1 MKSIDKNNIKLV
13 VTDMDGTLLTSEKSI
28 SEFSL
33 NIIRK
38 LRERGILF
46 VVATARTATSIERN
60 FPDLEFDA
68 GIFQNGTKIRKGEEI
83 ISEIKIEDPEILVQV
98 IMEKN
103 PEVKIAIESE
113 GILFSNFDIEQIWRG
128 ANYVQTKDFREI
140 YGKKAEKIVIGI
152 QNEKEKENLKKYL
165 SQDLQ
170 IQDSIDPIIVVMNH
184 RAGKANGIKIL
195 AEHMH
200 ITPEQIVA
208 FGDEYNDIDMLEW
221 CGIGVAMGNAIQS
234 AKMISN
240 EICGKNDE
248 DGVAKWLCYYFN
260 IDM

>member
-1 MKSIDKNNIKLV
+1 
-13 VTDMDGTLLTSEKSI
+13 
-28 SEFSL
+28 
-33 NIIRK
+33 
-38 LRERGILF
+38 
-46 VVATARTATSIERN
+46 
-60 FPDLEFDA
+60 
-68 GIFQNGTKIRKGEEI
+68 
-83 ISEIKIEDPEILVQV
+83 
-98 IMEKN
+98 ME
-103 PEVKIAIESE
+103 
-113 GILFSNFDIEQIWRG
+113 
-128 ANYVQTKDFREI
+128 
-140 YGKKAEKIVIGI
+140 KKAEKIVIGI